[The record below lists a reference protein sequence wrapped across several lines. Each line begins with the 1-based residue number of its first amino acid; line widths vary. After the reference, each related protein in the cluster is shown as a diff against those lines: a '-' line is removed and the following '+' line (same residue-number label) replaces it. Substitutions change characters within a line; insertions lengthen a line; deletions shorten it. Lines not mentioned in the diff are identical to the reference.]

1 MTVKASRLGPGH
13 LTLGAAGSLQE
24 FGSQVTKMELAPEY
38 DDGDIVT
45 VLSGEELAEDDAES
59 WKLSGE
65 FYQEHSMTGLVAWC
79 KANSGQVL
87 PFTFIPEDDADFKV
101 TGTCKVRAVKL
112 GGEVKKRNT
121 TEFEFPCVGIPDFAV
136 VGGA

>member
-13 LTLGAAGSLQE
+13 LTLGSAGTIQE

-38 DDGDIVT
+38 DDGDVVA
-45 VLSGEELAEDDAES
+45 VLSGEELAEDDDES

-79 KANSGQVL
+79 KEHSGQRL
-87 PFTFIPEDDADFKV
+87 PFTFTPEDGEEFIV
-101 TGTCKVRAVKL
+101 TGECKVRAVKV

-121 TEFEFPCVGIPDFAV
+121 TEFEFPCIGIPEFVASII
-136 VGGA
+136 